1 MVNWTK
7 IIAPY
12 KKNLLIDLE
21 KLLLI
26 PSVKDLETAFPE
38 APFGQGIQEALNYML
53 DLGKRDG
60 FITKDVDHYAGHL
73 EIGQGEKLLGILSQ
87 RIYLIFG
94 TDEENN

>member
-21 KLLLI
+21 KTI
-26 PSVKDLETAFPE
+26 TDSFSQRPPE

>member
-26 PSVKDLETAFPE
+26 PSVKDLETASPE
-38 APFGQGIQEALNYML
+38 APF
-53 DLGKRDG
+53 
-60 FITKDVDHYAGHL
+60 
-73 EIGQGEKLLGILSQ
+73 
-87 RIYLIFG
+87 
-94 TDEENN
+94 

>member
-7 IIAPY
+7 IIEPY

-26 PSVKDLETAFPE
+26 AKGTLDDKGPTFMIYFAIKILKNLCYH
-38 APFGQGIQEALNYML
+38 LN
-53 DLGKRDG
+53 
-60 FITKDVDHYAGHL
+60 
-73 EIGQGEKLLGILSQ
+73 Q